1 MRVKKYYRYQAL
13 TNNGTV
19 IAVGDR
25 LRDVEKMGERI
36 IVDFKLRR
44 WTRQGVYPATRYT
57 WRQGLRQVGDVL
69 RRGKGEESAPSENS
83 MVKSTRSETPAGM
96 RYGSVMPSR

>member
-13 TNNGTV
+13 TSSGTV
-19 IAVGDR
+19 IATGDC

-44 WTRQGVYPATRYT
+44 WTRQGTYPATRYT
-57 WRQGLRQVGDVL
+57 WRQGLSQVGSVL
-69 RRGKGEESAPSENS
+69 RRTK
-83 MVKSTRSETPAGM
+83 
-96 RYGSVMPSR
+96 